1 MNSVLVPGVFGV
13 IFIVWLVAVVWW
25 LIVLIEALRLPDE
38 AWVHAGQSKMLWVLL
53 MVFLG
58 VIGTILYVVIVRP
71 ALANTSPK
79 PTDASMG

>member
-1 MNSVLVPGVFGV
+1 VDSVLVPGVFGV

-25 LIVLIEALRLPDE
+25 LIVLIGALRLPDE
-38 AWVHAGQSKMLWVLL
+38 AWVDAGQSKMLWVLL

-79 PTDASMG
+79 PPDASLG